1 MDFSGTY
8 KQIVVYGLHREILII
23 VTPCGYLKP
32 ERLQFGVK
40 TAPKK
45 FQSNMDQLLAG
56 IPSVACI
63 VDDVCITG
71 KTPQEH
77 FSNLEKVL
85 HRIEGAGLKLSR
97 AKCSFYQ
104 STVKYLGRIIS
115 KEGVSM
121 DPEVVS
127 AITKMPSP
135 TSRQTLQSFL
145 GHMCYVA
152 RHVPGLSAVTA
163 KLSEL
168 LKKDQPFLWT
178 PEHEVAF
185 QRCKELAGNMA
196 TLSHFNEDMDLV
208 ITTDASPIGIGAALS
223 HRVKIGNKT
232 YLRPIAYAS
241 RTLSQTER
249 NYAQVDREG
258 LAVYWAIRHWRQY
271 LYCRPFTLQT
281 DCLALT

>member
-1 MDFSGTY
+1 MQLS
-8 KQIVVYGLHREILII
+8 LWEILIT
-23 VTPCGYLKP
+23 VTPWGYLKP
-32 ERLQFGVK
+32 YRLQFGVK
-40 TAPKK
+40 TAPKI

-85 HRIEGAGLKLSR
+85 HRIEGADLKLNR

-104 STVKYLGRIIS
+104 PTVKYLGRIIS

-135 TSRQTLQSFL
+135 TTRQTLQSFL
-145 GHMCYVA
+145 GHMSYVA

-185 QRCKELAGNMA
+185 QHCKELASNMA
-196 TLSHFNEDMDLV
+196 TL
-208 ITTDASPIGIGAALS
+208 
-223 HRVKIGNKT
+223 
-232 YLRPIAYAS
+232 
-241 RTLSQTER
+241 
-249 NYAQVDREG
+249 
-258 LAVYWAIRHWRQY
+258 
-271 LYCRPFTLQT
+271 
-281 DCLALT
+281 